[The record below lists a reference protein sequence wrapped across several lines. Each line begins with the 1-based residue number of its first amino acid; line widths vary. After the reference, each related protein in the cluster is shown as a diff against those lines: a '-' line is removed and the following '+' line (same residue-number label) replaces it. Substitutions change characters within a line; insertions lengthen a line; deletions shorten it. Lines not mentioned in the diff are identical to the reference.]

1 MDGGPFRAPRSAETD
16 RRVISRQ
23 EPAPRQP
30 IDPQPIA
37 EEPKKYRQSPNYQA
51 AEEKKPFKRRFI
63 VPLVA
68 LVVLLLLAGGW
79 FVLSSKQNAAI
90 GIDGGK
96 YQAVFFTNGQVYFGK
111 LSGSNNSYL
120 KLTDIYYLQTESTDG
135 SNSVQAASTDQS
147 NNAKLVKL
155 GDEIHGPEDEM
166 IISKDQVLFYEN
178 LKADGKVAQAIQK
191 AKN

>member
-16 RRVISRQ
+16 RRVINRQ
-23 EPAPRQP
+23 EPVPRQP
-30 IDPQPIA
+30 VDPQPIV
-37 EEPKKYRQSPNYQA
+37 EEPKKYRQPSQYPA
-51 AEEKKPFKRRFI
+51 AEEKKPFKRRF
-63 VPLVA
+63 VA
-68 LVVLLLLAGGW
+68 PLVVLLILLLLVGGW
-79 FVLSSKQNAAI
+79 FFFSNKQNAAI

-120 KLTDIYYLQTESTDG
+120 KLTNIYYLQTESTDG
-135 SNSVQAASTDQS
+135 SNSVQSASTDQNS
-147 NNAKLVKL
+147 NAKLVKL